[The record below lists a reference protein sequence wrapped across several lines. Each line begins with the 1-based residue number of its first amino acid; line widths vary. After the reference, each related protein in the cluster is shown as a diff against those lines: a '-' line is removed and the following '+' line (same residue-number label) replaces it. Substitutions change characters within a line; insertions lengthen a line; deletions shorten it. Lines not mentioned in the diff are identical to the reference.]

1 MLLCT
6 QKNGSI
12 NKILCLCIWEFWQN
26 VLVNCC
32 LQIVESLISTIM
44 NKMEMLVCLFTVF
57 HSGELLPFLGL
68 PRMRTSDVQM
78 DCHRLF
84 MLSSDGWT
92 PVLHASSRFSWAF
105 LLCMHHL
112 IGFFKEKKAYPS
124 HFSGNLHGRIQLLD
138 NYRQPA
144 KRFPNAC
151 LFFCMAGYEERS
163 KLKPLIWKAWAPQ
176 KYKLFAWLITKNRV
190 WTSERLVTRSVL

>member
-32 LQIVESLISTIM
+32 LQIVESLISSIM
-44 NKMEMLVCLFTVF
+44 NKMEMLVLFVCLLFSIQASCCLSWVF
-57 HSGELLPFLGL
+57 H
-68 PRMRTSDVQM
+68 
-78 DCHRLF
+78 
-84 MLSSDGWT
+84 GWERVTCRWIVTVCSCYPQT

-112 IGFFKEKKAYPS
+112 IAFFKEKRHTHPISVGICTEGSNCLIITVSLLKGSQMHAY
-124 HFSGNLHGRIQLLD
+124 F
-138 NYRQPA
+138 
-144 KRFPNAC
+144 
-151 LFFCMAGYEERS
+151 
-163 KLKPLIWKAWAPQ
+163 
-176 KYKLFAWLITKNRV
+176 FAWLATKNGVSSSR
-190 WTSERLVTRSVL
+190 

>member
-6 QKNGSI
+6 QKKKRIN
-12 NKILCLCIWEFWQN
+12 NKILWLCIWEFLQN
-26 VLVNCC
+26 LLVNCC
-32 LQIVESLISTIM
+32 LQIVESLISSIM

-112 IGFFKEKKAYPS
+112 IGFFKEKKGIPIP
-124 HFSGNLHGRIQLLD
+124 FQW
-138 NYRQPA
+138 
-144 KRFPNAC
+144 
-151 LFFCMAGYEERS
+151 E
-163 KLKPLIWKAWAPQ
+163 
-176 KYKLFAWLITKNRV
+176 FARKDPIA
-190 WTSERLVTRSVL
+190 

>member
-12 NKILCLCIWEFWQN
+12 NKILWLCIWEFLQN

-32 LQIVESLISTIM
+32 LQIVESLISSIM
-44 NKMEMLVCLFTVF
+44 NKMEMLVLFVCLLFSIQVSCCLSWVF
-57 HSGELLPFLGL
+57 H
-68 PRMRTSDVQM
+68 
-78 DCHRLF
+78 
-84 MLSSDGWT
+84 GWERVTCRWIVTVCSCYPQT

-151 LFFCMAGYEERS
+151 LFFSLSEKTRAYS
-163 KLKPLIWKAWAPQ
+163 I
-176 KYKLFAWLITKNRV
+176 LFFNFGLDGN
-190 WTSERLVTRSVL
+190 